1 MFKTNIIRDDK
12 LPSGMINLPSGM
24 INLPSGM
31 INFTHQADKFTIRY
45 DGQRTILE
53 DNLDDQSWK
62 ITLGSR
68 SCILDVIT
76 ILDDEL
82 QSTLNHPFHS

>member
-12 LPSGMINLPSGM
+12 LPSGM

-45 DGQRTILE
+45 DSQRTILE

-68 SCILDVIT
+68 SDVIT
-76 ILDDEL
+76 ILDDE
-82 QSTLNHPFHS
+82 